1 MGRHT
6 TEKTQEL
13 KAATRAFSD
22 FGIQYVTTW
31 TKKELAQFIDKPIV
45 IPHGDYGFFVGN
57 YEIIGLTKVCWRVK
71 QKDGQVIGDFFNKAA
86 AIVYC
91 LCNIDQKYNKADE
104 IYVIDSA
111 LGKLTNDILF
121 YEKSMQVNQ
130 KNKNNTKHAILLN
143 RYIDAKFKRKEYLNL
158 LKKSLISA
166 KYMKFGKL
174 PL

>member
-6 TEKTQEL
+6 TEKTQKF
-13 KAATRAFSD
+13 KAATKAFSD

-31 TKKELAQFIDKPIV
+31 TKKELAQFLDKPIV
-45 IPHGDYGFFVGN
+45 IPHGNYGFFIGN
-57 YEIIGLTKVCWRVK
+57 YEIVGIAKTCWRVS
-71 QKDGQVIGDFFNKAA
+71 QKDGKLIGDFFSKAA

-91 LCNIDQKYNKADE
+91 LCNVDQKYSRADE
-104 IYVIDSA
+104 IHEIDYA

-130 KNKNNTKHAILLN
+130 KNNIKHAILLN